1 LGAVFLGLVAR
12 LRKKLS
18 DHSFLLFEIS
28 AFFLD
33 GLLHLDDVAHNLI
46 WVQIVKLLDTDS
58 DLGDI
63 LRARLDRT
71 TAVIKTFVQFFIS
84 VFTL

>member
-1 LGAVFLGLVAR
+1 MGAVFLGLVAR

-28 AFFLD
+28 ALLLD
-33 GLLHLDDVAHNLI
+33 GLLHLDDVAHNLV